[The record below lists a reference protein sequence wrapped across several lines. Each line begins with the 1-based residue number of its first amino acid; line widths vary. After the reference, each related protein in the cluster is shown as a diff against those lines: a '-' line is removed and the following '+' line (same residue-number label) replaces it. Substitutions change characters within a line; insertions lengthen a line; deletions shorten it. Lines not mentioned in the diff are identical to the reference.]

1 MVQRTLSI
9 VKPDAVASN
18 AIGGVLAV
26 IEKGGLKIIAS
37 KMIHMTRAQ
46 AERFYAVH
54 RERPFF
60 GDLTKFMSEGPVVV
74 SVLEGANAIERYR
87 ELLGATN
94 PEKAAPGTVRQL
106 YGSNVE
112 RNAAHG
118 SDAPETAA
126 VEIAFFFN
134 ALELHPR

>member
-9 VKPDAVASN
+9 VKPDAVANN

-26 IEKGGLKIIAS
+26 IEKGGLKVVAS

-54 RERPFF
+54 KERPFF

-94 PEKAAPGTVRQL
+94 PEKAAPGTMRQL
-106 YGSNVE
+106 YGTNIE

-126 VEIAFFFN
+126 VEIGFFFN

>member
-9 VKPDAVASN
+9 VKPDAVANN
-18 AIGGVLAV
+18 AIGGVLSV
-26 IEKGGLKIIAS
+26 IEKGGLRIIAS
-37 KMIHMTRAQ
+37 KMIHMSRAQ
-46 AERFYAVH
+46 AEHFYAVH
-54 RERPFF
+54 KERPFF
-60 GDLTKFMSEGPVVV
+60 GDLTAFMSEGPVVV

-106 YGSNVE
+106 YGTNVE

-118 SDAPETAA
+118 SDSPETAA

>member
-9 VKPDAVASN
+9 VKPDAVAKN

-26 IEKGGLKIIAS
+26 IEKGGLKVIAS
-37 KMIHMTRAQ
+37 KMIQLTRTQ

-54 RERPFF
+54 KERPFY
-60 GDLTKFMSEGPVVV
+60 GDLTKFMSEGPVVT
-74 SVLEGANAIERYR
+74 SVLEGENAIERYR

-94 PEKAAPGTVRQL
+94 PEKAAPGTIRQL
-106 YGSNVE
+106 YGTNVE

-126 VEIAFFFN
+126 MEIAFFFN

>member
-9 VKPDAVASN
+9 VKPDAVANN
-18 AIGGVLAV
+18 AIGGVLSV
-26 IEKGGLKIIAS
+26 VEKGGLKIIAS
-37 KMIHMTRAQ
+37 RMIHMSRAQ
-46 AERFYAVH
+46 AEQFYAVH
-54 RERPFF
+54 KERPFF

-94 PEKAAPGTVRQL
+94 PEKAAQGTIRQL
-106 YGSNVE
+106 YGTNVE

-118 SDAPETAA
+118 SDSPETAA

>member
-9 VKPDAVASN
+9 VKPDAVANN

-54 RERPFF
+54 KERPFF

-74 SVLEGANAIERYR
+74 SVLEGANAIDRYR

-94 PEKAAPGTVRQL
+94 PEKAAAGTVRQL
-106 YGSNVE
+106 YGTNVE

>member
-9 VKPDAVASN
+9 VKPDAVANN

-37 KMIHMTRAQ
+37 KMIHMTHAQ

-54 RERPFF
+54 KERPFF

-106 YGSNVE
+106 YGTNVE

>member
-1 MVQRTLSI
+1 MQTLAI
-9 VKPDAVASN
+9 IKPDA
-18 AIGGVLAV
+18 
-26 IEKGGLKIIAS
+26 IAS
-37 KMIHMTRAQ
+37 GKAGAILKHLQEAGFTLRAARLVRLTLPQ
-46 AERFYAVH
+46 AEAFYAVH
-54 RERPFF
+54 KERPFF

-106 YGSNVE
+106 YGTNVE

>member
-9 VKPDAVASN
+9 VKPDAVANN

-74 SVLEGANAIERYR
+74 SVLEGGYH
-87 ELLGATN
+87 LGAL
-94 PEKAAPGTVRQL
+94 ARSA
-106 YGSNVE
+106 
-112 RNAAHG
+112 
-118 SDAPETAA
+118 
-126 VEIAFFFN
+126 
-134 ALELHPR
+134 ELHVRALIGLD

>member
-9 VKPDAVASN
+9 VKPDAVANN
-18 AIGGVLAV
+18 AIGGVLSV
-26 IEKGGLKIIAS
+26 VEKGGLKIIAS
-37 KMIHMTRAQ
+37 RMIHMSRVQ
-46 AERFYAVH
+46 AEQFYAVH
-54 RERPFF
+54 KERPFF

-94 PEKAAPGTVRQL
+94 PEKAAQGTIRQL
-106 YGSNVE
+106 YGTNVE

-118 SDAPETAA
+118 SDSPETAA

>member
-9 VKPDAVASN
+9 VKPDAVANN

-54 RERPFF
+54 KERPFF

-94 PEKAAPGTVRQL
+94 PEKAASGTVRQL
-106 YGSNVE
+106 YGTNVE

>member
-9 VKPDAVASN
+9 VKPDAVANN

-37 KMIHMTRAQ
+37 KMIHLTRAQ

-54 RERPFF
+54 KERPFF

-74 SVLEGANAIERYR
+74 SVLEGANAIDRYR

-94 PEKAAPGTVRQL
+94 PEKAGPGTIRQL
-106 YGSNVE
+106 YGTNVE

>member
-9 VKPDAVASN
+9 VKPDAVANN

-37 KMIHMTRAQ
+37 KMIHMTRTQ

-54 RERPFF
+54 KERPFF

-106 YGSNVE
+106 YGTNVE

>member
-9 VKPDAVASN
+9 VKPDAVANN

-54 RERPFF
+54 KERPFF

-74 SVLEGANAIERYR
+74 SVLEGAHAIERYR

-106 YGSNVE
+106 YGTNVE

>member
-9 VKPDAVASN
+9 VKPDAVANN

-106 YGSNVE
+106 YGTNVE